1 VNTTQNNPLDDIFAA
16 FEHDNFEQAPAP
28 AAPERKIPFT
38 NTPAAFTENCPKCAG
53 SGMFHFNNGRTG
65 QCFTCQG
72 RGKLSFKTS
81 AADRAKARERNA
93 EKAVQKRIDKQ
104 AGINAF
110 KAAQPAV
117 WAWMMENEK
126 LNGTGKEFG
135 FAVQMFEAL
144 TEYGHLTERQLAA
157 AQACIAKREAA
168 RAARAA
174 EATQAAP
181 AVDNAGIDRLKA
193 AFDHAVAYAASKGKG
208 RRLRNPMITIGDLT
222 ISPAKATSANPGA
235 LYVKNGTDYLGKIKD
250 GRFMAIPACT
260 SEQQAKILAFVADPL
275 AAAEAY
281 GQETGTCCLCNATL
295 TNKVSIERGVGP
307 ICAERY
313 GW

>member
-1 VNTTQNNPLDDIFAA
+1 VNTNNPLDDIFAA

-38 NTPAAFTENCPKCAG
+38 NTPAAFTENCPKCGG
-53 SGMFHFNNGRTG
+53 SGIFVFNNGRTG

-93 EKAVQKRIDKQ
+93 EKVVQKRIDKQ
-104 AGINAF
+104 ASINAF
-110 KAAQPAV
+110 KTEQPAV
-117 WAWMMENEK
+117 WAWMLENEK

-193 AFDHAVAYAASKGKG
+193 AFDHAMNKAGAKG
-208 RRLRNPMITIGDLT
+208 RGLRNPRITIGDMT

-235 LYVKNGTDYLGKIKD
+235 LYVKSGTDYLGKIKD

-260 SEQQAKILAFVADPL
+260 SEQQAKILAFVADPK

-281 GQETGTCCLCNATL
+281 GKETGVCCICNATL
-295 TNKVSIERGVGP
+295 TNAESIERGIGP